1 MGKIDH
7 SSAGALHAVQKNGPI
22 GKILAYLIAGHHAG
36 LPDWHHE
43 QGVSGALSERLEN
56 LGNLQVAQLR
66 HPFRL
71 SVLCATLHPSYL
83 FLPQKCTTVDMLLK
97 IFQRKS

>member
-7 SSAGALHAVQKNGPI
+7 SSAGALHAVKKNEQI

-36 LPDWHHE
+36 LPDWYY
-43 QGVSGALSERLEN
+43 QAGVGGALSERLEN
-56 LGNLQVAQLR
+56 LGNFQVAQHR

-71 SVLCATLHPSYL
+71 GDLCATLHPSYL